1 MQRRSRSIP
10 KVFLGLELLN
20 SITGLPRG
28 MGASIT
34 ITRLQSFTARLTEEV
49 PDGVEIL
56 GYFVVAAACLYC
68 SYLAYRYCC
77 ETYIC
82 NRLRSLEAQESESRG
97 TSFGDFRARA
107 PLIRECGWKCRRKVA
122 IGAAKFSDEN
132 PIKAQNAKW
141 IKHACRP
148 RE

>member
-1 MQRRSRSIP
+1 ME
-10 KVFLGLELLN
+10 KV
-20 SITGLPRG
+20 
-28 MGASIT
+28 GASIT

-82 NRLRSLEAQESESRG
+82 NRLRSLEAQESESSG
-97 TSFGDFRARA
+97 ITSFGDFRAHHKLGNVAGNAEGRL
-107 PLIRECGWKCRRKVA
+107 PLELQSFQMKI
-122 IGAAKFSDEN
+122 
-132 PIKAQNAKW
+132 P
-141 IKHACRP
+141 
-148 RE
+148 